1 MHIPGVILAILI
13 GGVCSTSTPGELPW
27 RSSLL
32 ACLARCSMGEGCDLK
47 WVLLVTWLVPPAAN
61 HRAIWLYKI

>member
-47 WVLLVTWLVPPAAN
+47 WVLLVTWVAPP
-61 HRAIWLYKI
+61 